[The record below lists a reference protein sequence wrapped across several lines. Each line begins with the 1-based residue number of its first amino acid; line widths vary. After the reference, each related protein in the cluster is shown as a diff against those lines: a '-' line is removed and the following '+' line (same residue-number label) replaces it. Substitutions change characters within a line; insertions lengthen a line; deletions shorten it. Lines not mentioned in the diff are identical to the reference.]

1 MIEHD
6 FQGKK
11 IMGAEASRLSMSKNR
26 NYTSIEKEV

>member
-1 MIEHD
+1 MIFRE
-6 FQGKK
+6 K